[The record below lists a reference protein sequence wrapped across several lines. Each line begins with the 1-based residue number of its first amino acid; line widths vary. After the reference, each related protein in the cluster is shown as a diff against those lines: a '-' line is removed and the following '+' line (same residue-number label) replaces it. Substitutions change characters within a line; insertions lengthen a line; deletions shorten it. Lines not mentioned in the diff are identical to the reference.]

1 MTHIKFDY
9 SKLLGQFVEQE
20 EIDFMQTQVNVADEY
35 LRKGTGPGSDFLGW
49 LDLPE
54 NYDKEEFARIQKA
67 AAKSNQTAKFLLLSV
82 SVVLTWVQ
90 EQPSKL

>member
-20 EIDFMQTQVNVADEY
+20 EIDFMQPQVNAADEY

-54 NYDKEEFARIQKA
+54 NYDKEEFARIQKLLQ
-67 AAKSNQTAKFLLLSV
+67 KFNQTAKFLLLSV
-82 SVVLTWVQ
+82 SVVLTLELVRL
-90 EQPSKL
+90 STS

>member
-35 LRKGTGPGSDFLGW
+35 LRKGTGPVLISW
-49 LDLPE
+49 LVRPSETTTKKNLLVS
-54 NYDKEEFARIQKA
+54 
-67 AAKSNQTAKFLLLSV
+67 KSCC
-82 SVVLTWVQ
+82 
-90 EQPSKL
+90 